1 MPDPSDPAHPLDLLV
16 LGDANPDLVLTG
28 DVEPAFGQAERL
40 VDDAHLTVG
49 GSGAIVA
56 CGAARLGL
64 RVGFCGVVGDD
75 LFGRF
80 LRDELEGRGV
90 DVGGL
95 ISEPAGRT
103 GVTVVLARPNDR
115 AILTNPGTIGDLR
128 TELVDP
134 VLLDSARHVHVSSY
148 FLQRRLAPGLMSL
161 FERVRDRGATT
172 SLDPNWDPSERWD
185 GGLSDLL
192 AHTDVFLPN
201 AAEATRIAAV
211 PDVEAAVVALAQRA
225 PLVVAKAGPDG
236 AIAAGGGKLLRAG
249 AYDLEPF
256 DTTGAGD
263 AFDAG
268 FLASRLAGDD
278 LERSLALANACGALS
293 TRAVGGV
300 DAQPTLDEVLALLA
314 EGDAAL

>member
-1 MPDPSDPAHPLDLLV
+1 MLL
-16 LGDANPDLVLTG
+16 G

-40 VDDAHLTVG
+40 VERAHLTVG

-95 ISEPAGRT
+95 IAEPSGST

-148 FLQRRLAPGLMSL
+148 FLQRRLAPGLPAL
-161 FERVRDRGATT
+161 FERVRGRGATT
-172 SLDPNWDPSERWD
+172 SSTPTGIRPSD
-185 GGLSDLL
+185 G
-192 AHTDVFLPN
+192 T
-201 AAEATRIAAV
+201 
-211 PDVEAAVVALAQRA
+211 VA
-225 PLVVAKAGPDG
+225 
-236 AIAAGGGKLLRAG
+236 
-249 AYDLEPF
+249 
-256 DTTGAGD
+256 
-263 AFDAG
+263 
-268 FLASRLAGDD
+268 
-278 LERSLALANACGALS
+278 
-293 TRAVGGV
+293 
-300 DAQPTLDEVLALLA
+300 
-314 EGDAAL
+314 